1 MSKTKPVSQKRAR
14 YAIYT
19 RYSSD
24 MQNEISLEDQ
34 EAVCREAIG
43 ARGGVVVA
51 VFKDGAE
58 RGWSLD
64 REDFQAMQKSAEK
77 GKFDALMVWKFD
89 RLARDF
95 EQSVIVK
102 AFLRHEYKLKLYCV
116 EGVSQDDDDSFY
128 GAMVEQML
136 AVQAAMFSR
145 NLSTDTKRAKRQ
157 RAIRGEFNGSVAP
170 IGYLLVTKA
179 RETEET
185 PAGLCIVLRVAVIV
199 RRAFIMYSTGDY
211 SDQQIA
217 DWMNWQPIIQAL
229 RAGKQPMNK
238 ETVRD
243 LLQNRVYTGRVPHAE
258 TVYNGTLGESRQ
270 SPRGRKIWY
279 DGKHQGFI
287 SDELFERCQEVR
299 AGLARRSTIP
309 SQHRTYILHDRVFC
323 ADCIAHK
330 PHGLVDDNYGK
341 MRPFWHTDNEKA
353 YYRCLARQRGY
364 ESCGQL
370 YIDVG
375 DLDEQVVAMLSNLV
389 IPDGFRD
396 RVEAAVQNRVDN
408 AAALDRMAEIREI
421 IERIDFRWDQ
431 GFISQEEYVG
441 KRQQLQ
447 LELDALRPIDYDDLI
462 EAADLIENFQAYW
475 DQCEKVDKPLDAR
488 QQLLQKIVER
498 VFVHEGEVL
507 AVVVHGDFG
516 VVLGKDE
523 QETAEVARILDIKN
537 AATSEIPPRSRHGSD
552 GLGTLTDRAV
562 FTWKSKQYRFVFP
575 KVLVA

>member
-1 MSKTKPVSQKRAR
+1 MSKTKPVSQKRTR
-14 YAIYT
+14 YAIYA

-43 ARGGVVVA
+43 SRGGVVIA

-64 REDFQAMQKSAEK
+64 REDFQAMQKAAEK

-179 RETEET
+179 QATEET
-185 PAGLCIVLRVAVIV
+185 PAGLYIVLRVAVIV

-217 DWMNWQPIIQAL
+217 DWMNQQPLIQEL
-229 RAGKQPMNK
+229 RRGKQPMNK

-243 LLQNRVYTGRVPHAE
+243 MLQNRVYTGRVPHAD

-279 DGKHQGFI
+279 DGKHQGLI
-287 SDELFERCQEVR
+287 SDALFDLCQEVR

-370 YIDVG
+370 YIDVD

-431 GFISQEEYVG
+431 GFISPEEYVG

-475 DQCEKVDKPLDAR
+475 DQCETVDKPLDAR

-537 AATSEIPPRSRHGSD
+537 AATSEISPRSRHGSD
-552 GLGTLTDRAV
+552 GLRTLTDRAV
-562 FTWKSKQYRFVFP
+562 FTRKSKQYRFVFP

>member
-1 MSKTKPVSQKRAR
+1 MTTNKRLR
-14 YAIYT
+14 FAIYA

-43 ARGGVVVA
+43 ARGGVVVG

-58 RGWSLD
+58 HGWSLD
-64 REDFQAMQKSAEK
+64 REGFKRMQSAAEK

-102 AFLRHEYKLKLYCV
+102 AFLRHEYKLKLHCV

-128 GAMVEQML
+128 GAMIEQML

-157 RAIRGEFNGSVAP
+157 RAIRGEFNGSSAP
-170 IGYLLVTKA
+170 IGYYLITS
-179 RETEET
+179 REATAER
-185 PAGLCIVLRVAVIV
+185 PAGLYIILRVAAVV
-199 RRAFIMYSTGDY
+199 RRAFRLYATANFSDGD
-211 SDQQIA
+211 IA
-217 DWMNWQPIIQAL
+217 DWMNRQRVIREL
-229 RAGKQPMNK
+229 RAGQQPINK
-238 ETVRD
+238 EMVRD
-243 LLQNRVYTGRVPHAE
+243 MLQNRTYTGRVSYAE
-258 TVYNGTLGESRQ
+258 TVYNGTLGEARKSA
-270 SPRGRKIWY
+270 RGRKIWY

-287 SDELFERCQEVR
+287 SDELFDLCQEVR
-299 AGLARRSTIP
+299 AGLAHASTVP

-323 ADCIAHK
+323 AECIAHK
-330 PHGLVDDNYGK
+330 PHGLVDPYYGK

-353 YYRCLARQRGY
+353 YYRCLSRQRGY
-364 ESCGQL
+364 DSCGQP
-370 YIDVG
+370 YIGVD
-375 DLDEQVVAMLSNLV
+375 DLDEQVVSILSHLV
-389 IPDGFRD
+389 IPEGFRG
-396 RVEAAVQNRVDN
+396 RVETAVRSRVEN
-408 AAALDRMAEIREI
+408 EVALSRMAEIREI
-421 IERIDFRWDQ
+421 IQRIDFRWDQ
-431 GFISQEEYVG
+431 GFISQEEYTE

-447 LELDALRPIDYDDLI
+447 REMDALRPIDYDDMV
-462 EAADLIENFQAYW
+462 EAADLIENFRSYW
-475 DQCEKVDKPLDAR
+475 DQCETVDKPEAAR

-498 VFVHEGEVL
+498 VFVHAGQVL

-516 VVLGKDE
+516 VVLGEDE
-523 QETAEVARILDIKN
+523 KTTADIAAALGIN
-537 AATSEIPPRSRHGSD
+537 NSATSDLSFTRSRDGSD

>member
-1 MSKTKPVSQKRAR
+1 MAKNKSIPQKRTR
-14 YAIYT
+14 FAIYA

-64 REDFQAMQKSAEK
+64 REDFQKMQKAAEK

-102 AFLRHEYKLKLYCV
+102 AFLRHEYKLKLHCV

-128 GAMVEQML
+128 GAMIEQML

-157 RAIRGEFNGSVAP
+157 RAIRGEFNGSIAP
-170 IGYLLVTKA
+170 IGYRLVTKA
-179 RETEET
+179 QATEMQ
-185 PAGLCIVLRVAVIV
+185 PAGLYVVLRIAVIV
-199 RRAFIMYSTGDY
+199 RRAFRMYATGDY

-217 DWMNWQPIIQAL
+217 DWMNRQPLIQEL
-229 RAGKQPMNK
+229 RRGKQPINK
-238 ETVRD
+238 EMVRD
-243 LLQNRVYTGRVPHAE
+243 MLQNRVYTGRVPYAE
-258 TVYNGTLGESRQ
+258 TLYNGTLGESKQ

-279 DGKHQGFI
+279 DGKHRGFV
-287 SDELFERCQEVR
+287 SDELFDLCQDVR

-323 ADCIAHK
+323 AECIAHK
-330 PHGLVDDNYGK
+330 PAGLVDEYYGK
-341 MRPFWHTDNEKA
+341 MRPFWHTNNAKA

-364 ESCGQL
+364 EACGQPF
-370 YIDVG
+370 IEVDK
-375 DLDEQVVAMLSNLV
+375 LDEQVVAILSNLM
-389 IPDGFRD
+389 IPDGFRE
-396 RVEAAVQNRVDN
+396 RVETAVQNRVDN

-447 LELDALRPIDYDDLI
+447 LEMDALRPIDYDELI

-475 DQCEKVDKPLDAR
+475 TQCEQVSNPLDAR

-516 VVLGKDE
+516 VVLGQDE
-523 QETAEVARILDIKN
+523 QETAEIARVLDIKN
-537 AATSEIPPRSRHGSD
+537 AATSEVSPRSRVGSD
-552 GLGTLTDRAV
+552 GLGTLTDRVV
-562 FTWKSKQYRFVFP
+562 FTRKSKQYYFVLP
-575 KVLVA
+575 KVLAA

>member
-1 MSKTKPVSQKRAR
+1 MAKNKTTSQKRTR
-14 YAIYT
+14 YAIYA

-43 ARGGVVVA
+43 SRGGVVVA

-64 REDFQAMQKSAEK
+64 REDFQKMQKAAEK

-102 AFLRHEYKLKLYCV
+102 AFLRHEYKLKLHCV

-128 GAMVEQML
+128 GAMIEQML

-157 RAIRGEFNGSVAP
+157 RAIRGEFNGSIAP

-179 RETEET
+179 QATEEQ
-185 PAGLCIVLRVAVIV
+185 PAGLYIVLRVAAIV
-199 RRAFIMYSTGDY
+199 RRAFRMYSTGNY

-217 DWMNWQPIIQAL
+217 DWMNQQPIIQEL
-229 RAGKQPMNK
+229 RRGQQPINK
-238 ETVRD
+238 EMVRD
-243 LLQNRVYTGRVPHAE
+243 MLQNRTYTGRVSYAE
-258 TVYNGTLGESRQ
+258 TLYNGTLGESKQ
-270 SPRGRKIWY
+270 SSRGRKIWY

-287 SDELFERCQEVR
+287 SDELFDICQEVR
-299 AGLARRSTIP
+299 SGLARRSTIP

-323 ADCIAHK
+323 AECIANK
-330 PHGLVDDNYGK
+330 PTGLVDDNYGK

-364 ESCGQL
+364 EPCGQP
-370 YIDVG
+370 YIDVE
-375 DLDEQVVAMLSNLV
+375 DLDDQVVEILSNLV
-389 IPDGFRD
+389 IPEGFRE
-396 RVEAAVQNRVDN
+396 RVETAVQNRVDN

-431 GFISQEEYVG
+431 GFISQEEYVE

-447 LELDALRPIDYDDLI
+447 LEMDALRPIDYDELI
-462 EAADLIENFQAYW
+462 EAADLIENFQVYW
-475 DQCEKVDKPLDAR
+475 DQCENVDNPLDAR

-498 VFVHEGEVL
+498 VFVHEGKVL

-523 QETAEVARILDIKN
+523 QETADIARVLDIKN
-537 AATSEIPPRSRHGSD
+537 AATSEISPRSRHGSD
-552 GLGTLTDRAV
+552 GRCTLISHQSFLTCV
-562 FTWKSKQYRFVFP
+562 
-575 KVLVA
+575 